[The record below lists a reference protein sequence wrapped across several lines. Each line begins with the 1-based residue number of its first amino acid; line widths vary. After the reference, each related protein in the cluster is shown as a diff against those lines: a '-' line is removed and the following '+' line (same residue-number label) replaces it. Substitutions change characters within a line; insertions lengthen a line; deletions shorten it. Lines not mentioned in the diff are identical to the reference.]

1 VSNTNNG
8 SGTRTVKRVR
18 RLKRIVPASQPN
30 PGSDLLEQVSVSEVE
45 KEIEILRATG
55 CDPAV
60 QTPQPGVVKAFVSR
74 HYSNGR
80 YAAQV
85 VRSWL
90 PYVLAIAALS
100 AAGFLEGL
108 VTAAAFGVAT
118 LVVLTVGFVSGLVS
132 RWRKTPHTVPA
143 EKAPSE

>member
-1 VSNTNNG
+1 MSNTNNG
-8 SGTRTVKRVR
+8 PGSRTVKRL

-30 PGSDLLEQVSVSEVE
+30 PGSELLENVSVSEVE
-45 KEIEILRATG
+45 QEINILRSTG
-55 CDPAV
+55 CDPAA
-60 QTPQPGVVKAFVSR
+60 QTPQPGSTKAFVVK

-90 PYVLAIAALS
+90 PYVLSIAALS
-100 AAGFLEGL
+100 AAGFMEGM
-108 VTAAAFGVAT
+108 VVAVAFGVAS
-118 LVVLTVGFVSGLVS
+118 LTFLLVGFVSGLVS

-143 EKAPSE
+143 EKAQSE